1 MKTYSQ
7 KPESV
12 SRTLDS
18 HPQACRQASIS
29 DILQAYE
36 GKMSGLQPFQWKS
49 TVNTPTR
56 QLSAGKRGSTN
67 AAIQCAIE
75 VGGTTIS
82 KSQLRDAL
90 KTALKGEVRFIGNN
104 TQTKYLNNDNETF
117 TPAGVQLCTDLW
129 DIYQTKKI
137 KLTDSVS
144 LIHQVS
150 QDINLLWGDDVTIV
164 GTPHQHSDYAIDAT
178 RRHPGQVGN
187 PDMRIYRSM
196 PKFAWDA
203 ASLRG
208 HGGSLGEA
216 MNYFRQGKRDTHTHP
231 THIYYLVEFTL
242 PGKKLNDM
250 VGGITGGSE
259 GTPSTPTKFGGK
271 NESTSEF
278 GMGSGFFSVDMAH
291 ADDILSTVPGVR
303 SRVIASTGDM
313 PDVIKQPG
321 RNWKHTN
328 QVDQTGW

>member
-18 HPQACRQASIS
+18 HPQASRQASIS
-29 DILQAYE
+29 DILQAYQ

-49 TVNTPTR
+49 TVNTPAR
-56 QLSAGKRGSTN
+56 QPSAGKRGSTN

-75 VGGTTIS
+75 VGGQTIS
-82 KSQLRDAL
+82 KSQLKGAL
-90 KTALKGEVRFIGNN
+90 KTALMSEARFIGHDEKTN
-104 TQTKYLNNDNETF
+104 YLEDDNKTF
-117 TPAGVQLCTDLW
+117 TQKGVQLCTNLW

-137 KLTDSVS
+137 KLTDFNS

-150 QDINLLWGDDVTIV
+150 QDINLLWGGDHTIA
-164 GTPHQHSDYAIDAT
+164 GTPHQHSDYAVDAAK
-178 RRHPGQVGN
+178 RHPGQVGN

-196 PKFAWDA
+196 PKFAWEA
-203 ASLRG
+203 ASLQG

-216 MNYFRQGKRDTHTHP
+216 MNYFRQGKRDTETHP

-242 PGKKLNDM
+242 PGKKLDDM

-259 GTPSTPTKFGGK
+259 GTSSNPTKFGGK

-278 GMGSGFFSVDMAH
+278 GMNSGFFSVDMAH
-291 ADDILSTVPGVR
+291 ADDILSTVPGAR
-303 SRVIASTGDM
+303 SRVIASTGAM

-321 RNWKHTN
+321 RNWKHSN
-328 QVDQTGW
+328 QVDKTGW